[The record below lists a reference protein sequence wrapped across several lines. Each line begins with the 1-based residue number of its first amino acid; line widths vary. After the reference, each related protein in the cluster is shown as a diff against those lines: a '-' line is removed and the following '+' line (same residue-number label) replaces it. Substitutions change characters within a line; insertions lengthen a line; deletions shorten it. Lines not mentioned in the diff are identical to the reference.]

1 MLYKV
6 ACQNKFA
13 KVATKQTYN
22 ALAKESHSSHSVA
35 IHQTQLSERDLI
47 DERMRL
53 MYHNQPVG

>member
-6 ACQNKFA
+6 ACQSKFA

-22 ALAKESHSSHSVA
+22 AHAKESHSVA

-53 MYHNQPVG
+53 MSHNQLVG